1 MSFPIIWRKLNL
13 LLFLGVTFIVLLQL
27 GCGDESS
34 INEKEIWKG
43 TSKEAEEH
51 FEKNYDTDRTTILIK
66 NGGRERFQG
75 ILEANDSN
83 NILSQNYDN
92 GKLNGQSSLISTNG
106 SRVDAN
112 FKDGKLHGQMILRG
126 SDGKVRSVIDYENG
140 ELIQNPD

>member
-13 LLFLGVTFIVLLQL
+13 LLFLGVTFIVLLLL

-83 NILSQNYDN
+83 TYSFS
-92 GKLNGQSSLISTNG
+92 KL
-106 SRVDAN
+106 
-112 FKDGKLHGQMILRG
+112 
-126 SDGKVRSVIDYENG
+126 
-140 ELIQNPD
+140 